1 MQLIAFQHL
10 RTIADKIRQSGFF
23 ALEADEVTDSAN
35 KEQVIICLRWVDS
48 QLEPHEEFI
57 GLYYVDDITT
67 ATIVHVLK
75 DTVLRLNLSMLM
87 CRAQCYDGA
96 SNMKKA
102 AKEIKVLE
110 PCTLYLHCFGHSLN
124 LAVSDTLKEEKVMQN
139 SLDISLEICK
149 LLKFS
154 PRRDALFQK
163 LKQSFHHKRQGFTI
177 YVPRDGQCVL
187 SLLKAFDSTMRHCML
202 RGKKQ

>member
-1 MQLIAFQHL
+1 MH
-10 RTIADKIRQSGFF
+10 TIADKIRHSGFF

-35 KEQVIICLRWVDS
+35 KVQVTICLRWVDS

-57 GLYYVDDITT
+57 GFYYVDDITT

-75 DTVLRLNLSMLM
+75 DTILHLNLSMSM

-110 PCTLYLHCFGHSLN
+110 PCALYLHCFGHSLN
-124 LAVSDTLKEEKVMQN
+124 LAVSNTLKEVKVMQN
-139 SLDISLEICK
+139 SLDIALEICK

-154 PRRDALFQK
+154 P
-163 LKQSFHHKRQGFTI
+163 
-177 YVPRDGQCVL
+177 
-187 SLLKAFDSTMRHCML
+187 
-202 RGKKQ
+202 